1 MSGGRFITFEGGEG
15 SGKST
20 QIGRLAA
27 TLTERGVDVDV
38 TREPGGTEGAE
49 AIRGLLVSGATG
61 RWDAATETLL
71 HVAARRDHVE
81 KRIRPALAAGR
92 WVLCD
97 RFIDSTVAYQGG
109 GHGFDRAAIRELH
122 DLIVPGIRPDLTLV
136 LDVPVDVGLAR
147 ANRRAGAEDRY
158 EQMDRGFHERVRAVF
173 REIAAAEPARC
184 RLIDATADVDTV
196 AAAVWDA
203 VEAASFEPEAGRAA
217 R

>member
-20 QIGRLAA
+20 QIKRLAA
-27 TLTERGVDVDV
+27 ALEGRGIAFDV

-49 AIRGLLVSGATG
+49 AIRQLLVSGATG

-109 GHGFDRAAIRELH
+109 GHGFDLAVIRQLH
-122 DLIVPGIRPDLTLV
+122 DLIIPDIRPDLTLV
-136 LDVPVDVGLAR
+136 LDVPVDVGLG
-147 ANRRAGAEDRY
+147 RAGARAGGEDRY
-158 EQMDRGFHERVRAVF
+158 EQMALGFHERVRDAF
-173 REIAAAEPARC
+173 REIAGQEPDRC
-184 RLIDATADVDTV
+184 RLIDATRPEERVAD
-196 AAAVWDA
+196 AVWQG
-203 VEAASFEPEAGRAA
+203 VEAAFLEPAGERAA